1 MVFRNVAAVEV
12 VVVVVQ
18 VGNAVAAENELGVIA
33 LELEGA
39 VKTHYKICKYFTL
52 NIYKKCDSMIHNVEC
67 VVLVQHGV
75 LRDVSYEFLFL
86 GVFFGIGRAAYNIS
100 H

>member
-1 MVFRNVAAVEV
+1 MNLVFKDAVEV
-12 VVVVVQ
+12 AVEV
-18 VGNAVAAENELGVIA
+18 AVAVAVEVEVEVTAEVA
-33 LELEGA
+33 GA
-39 VKTHYKICKYFTL
+39 FKTHYMICKYFTL